1 METDKDVESVE
12 SAESWLLLR
21 LRHGQRQSAALIA
34 EGEKAGH
41 GAAALY
47 ACLWRTQTVIA
58 LHGGFWRRRGR
69 NETVSR
75 AGELRTVYDEVIT
88 L

>member
-12 SAESWLLLR
+12 SAESWLLLQ
-21 LRHGQRQSAALIA
+21 LRHGPRKSSDLIRA
-34 EGEKAGH
+34 GEKAGH
-41 GAAALY
+41 GVAELY

-58 LHGGFWRRRGR
+58 TGGGYWRRRGR
-69 NETVSR
+69 NETGSR
-75 AGELRTVYDEVIT
+75 AGEIRTVYDEVIT